1 MERRQIDFAWTL
13 VDWRTFDP
21 GGAVREDALPVLRE
35 CCTTPGREAFITCV
49 LVSREPAQGV
59 SRRGHHQSAVGA

>member
-21 GGAVREDALPVLRE
+21 GGALPPRPARLPVLRE
-35 CCTTPGREAFITCV
+35 CCTTPGREACV
-49 LVSREPAQGV
+49 T
-59 SRRGHHQSAVGA
+59 